1 MKLHLMSFDGWIL
14 LWNYEPKITLL
25 QMLLGPFL
33 GDKIDSEGAVRMST
47 RMVFHIPKAS
57 KQSLCMAVM
66 TTELETKDKGNIYEF
81 PRGSLGA

>member
-1 MKLHLMSFDGWIL
+1 
-14 LWNYEPKITLL
+14 
-25 QMLLGPFL
+25 MLLGPFL

-47 RMVFHIPKAS
+47 RMVFIPKAS

-66 TTELETKDKGNIYEF
+66 TTELETKDKGNNYEF